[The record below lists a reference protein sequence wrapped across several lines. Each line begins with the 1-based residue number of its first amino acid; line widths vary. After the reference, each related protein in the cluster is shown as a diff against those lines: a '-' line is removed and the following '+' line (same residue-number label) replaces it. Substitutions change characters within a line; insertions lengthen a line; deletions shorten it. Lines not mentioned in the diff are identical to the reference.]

1 MNEIYNWIDLLVKD
15 LSKKYTLTIE
25 RREDDPPYT
34 TDKYLCFSN
43 RKVDFYWFIKYDPNV
58 LNRDLEEY
66 YDGTFEQICYNLEL
80 AWNEHCRKLLYGEE
94 VLTN

>member
-15 LSKKYTLTIE
+15 LNKKYAFTIE

-34 TDKYLCFSN
+34 ADKYLCFSN

-58 LNRDLEEY
+58 LNRELEEY
-66 YDGTFEQICYNLEL
+66 YDGTFDKICYNLEL
-80 AWNEHCRKLLYGEE
+80 AWNEHCRKLLYSEE